1 MSNKID
7 QNNTIKML
15 KLPKSICMVW
25 VMIFWNLSQMTKE
38 KKCFKLKNLLP
49 CVRNNKFNN
58 Y

>member
-15 KLPKSICMVW
+15 KQPKSMCMVW
-25 VMIFWNLSQMTKE
+25 VMILWNLSQMIKE